1 MNACDGVSPISLFR
15 DMWGLML
22 LYQSINLLT
31 SSRFDSVLN
40 GLSTCGFESVIL
52 TVVSKK

>member
-1 MNACDGVSPISLFR
+1 MNVCDGVYPISSFR

-22 LYQSINLLT
+22 LYQSINLLA

-40 GLSTCGFESVIL
+40 GLPTCGFESVTL
-52 TVVSKK
+52 TVFV